1 MNVES
6 GNMEQQSMSD
16 SVSFIDSLP
25 EDLRNEPSLAD
36 FKDLSGL
43 AKSYV
48 SSQRML
54 GSSVRI
60 PTEDAS
66 PEAREDFYTKLQEV
80 PGVVRIPEDGN
91 LNDLYNKLGRPEDVN
106 GYKLHV
112 EGDLDAQSVEA
123 FKGIAHDL
131 GLNNEQLNKIVEFD
145 KMRAESYR
153 EGMESYKNQ
162 AVEVLQKSWG
172 TDFDNRMS
180 GAKEVL
186 KSYAEKYPEYV
197 NELMNGDNP
206 FGNNPI
212 VIMALSQ
219 LHGAMQEKGTVSGT
233 SGVKYGLSAEDA
245 QNQLDDIRSNPN
257 HAYYNVT
264 DPSHEAA
271 VVKVNKLY
279 QLIHG
284 A

>member
-6 GNMEQQSMSD
+6 GNMEQSVSD

-25 EDLRNEPSLAD
+25 EDLRSEPSLAD

-54 GSSVRI
+54 GNSVRI

-66 PEAREDFYTKLQEV
+66 PEAKAEFYAKLDKI
-80 PGVVRIPEDGN
+80 PGVLRMPEDGN
-91 LNDLYNKLGRPEDVN
+91 LDGLYAKLGRPEDPS
-106 GYKLHV
+106 GYKLNV
-112 EGDLDAQSVEA
+112 EGDMDAQSIEA
-123 FKGIAHDL
+123 FKGIAHQL

-145 KMRAESYR
+145 KLRADSYM
-153 EGMESYKNQ
+153 EGMNNYKEE
-162 AVEVLQKSWG
+162 AVNTLRKDWG
-172 TDFDNRMS
+172 PDFDSRMN

-197 NELMNGDNP
+197 NELMDGRNP
-206 FGNNPI
+206 FGNNP
-212 VIMALSQ
+212 VIIKALSE
-219 LHGAMQEKGTVSGT
+219 LHSVMQEKGAVSGT

-245 QNQLDDIRSNPN
+245 QNQLDDIRSNPH
-257 HAYYNVT
+257 HAYYNVS

-271 VVKVNKLY
+271 VAKVNKLY
-279 QLIHG
+279 STIYG
-284 A
+284 G

>member
-6 GNMEQQSMSD
+6 GNMEQTSMSD
-16 SVSFIDSLP
+16 SVSFIDNLP
-25 EDLRNEPSLAD
+25 EDLRSEPSLAD

-48 SSQRML
+48 SAQRML

-60 PTEDAS
+60 PTEEAS
-66 PEAREDFYTKLQEV
+66 PEAREEFYSKLQSV
-80 PGVVRIPEDGN
+80 PGIVRIPEDGN
-91 LNDLYNKLGRPEDVN
+91 LNDLYNKLGRPEDPS
-106 GYKLHV
+106 GYKLTV

-123 FKGIAHDL
+123 FKGMAHQL

-145 KMRAESYR
+145 KMRADAYM
-153 EGMESYKNQ
+153 EGMNNYKES
-162 AVEVLQKSWG
+162 AVNTLRKDWG
-172 TDFDNRMS
+172 PDFDSRMN

-197 NELMNGDNP
+197 NELMDGRNP
-206 FGNNPI
+206 FGNNP
-212 VIMALSQ
+212 VIIKALSE
-219 LHGAMQEKGTVSGT
+219 LHSVMQEKGAISGS

-245 QNQLDDIRSNPN
+245 SNQLDDIRSNPN
-257 HAYYNVT
+257 HAYYNAN

-271 VVKVNKLY
+271 VAKVNKLY
-279 QLIHG
+279 SVIYG
-284 A
+284 G